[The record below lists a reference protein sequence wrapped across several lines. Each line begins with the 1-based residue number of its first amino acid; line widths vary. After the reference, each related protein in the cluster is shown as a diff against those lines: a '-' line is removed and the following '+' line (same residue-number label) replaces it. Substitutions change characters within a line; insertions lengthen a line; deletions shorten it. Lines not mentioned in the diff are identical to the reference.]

1 MNVIVI
7 GSGFAG
13 LSTAA
18 TLANDGYNVT
28 LLEKNNDIGGRARQ
42 FKHKGFLFDMGPS
55 WYWMPDVFE
64 KFFNKFNKSVS
75 DYYDLIKLNP
85 GFQMI
90 FDEFKTIQISSS
102 FNEIK
107 KLFEKIE
114 PGSSQS
120 LELFMK
126 EAEFKYKFSMEKLI
140 YNPGL
145 SFFEF
150 FNKKQIEEN
159 EINLELK
166 IFSNLIKDFELKLI
180 LNGKNDIDDAIIT
193 IHPGAGGTESQD
205 WAEMLYR
212 MYSMW
217 SESKDFK
224 FNVIDFQNGDEAGIK
239 DCTIEIKGD
248 YAYGLMQSEVGVHR
262 LVRISPFDSNSRR
275 HTSFASVSVSP
286 SISEEIDIEINQKDL
301 RIDTF
306 RSSGAGGQHVNKT
319 DSAIRI
325 THLPSGIVT
334 QCQTQRSQHK
344 NKDQAMKV
352 LKSKLY
358 QLETEKQ
365 KQSKKELEGEKMD
378 IGWGSQ
384 IRSYVFHPYNM
395 IKDHRTKFEVGNV
408 KSVMDGNLDEFM
420 YSYLLDKME
429 KNK

>member
-1 MNVIVI
+1 MKRI
-7 GSGFAG
+7 SF
-13 LSTAA
+13 
-18 TLANDGYNVT
+18 
-28 LLEKNNDIGGRARQ
+28 LEKDIHLRKSLIQKAE
-42 FKHKGFLFDMGPS
+42 
-55 WYWMPDVFE
+55 DV
-64 KFFNKFNKSVS
+64 
-75 DYYDLIKLNP
+75 
-85 GFQMI
+85 
-90 FDEFKTIQISSS
+90 
-102 FNEIK
+102 EI
-107 KLFEKIE
+107 L
-114 PGSSQS
+114 
-120 LELFMK
+120 
-126 EAEFKYKFSMEKLI
+126 
-140 YNPGL
+140 
-145 SFFEF
+145 FEF

-286 SISEEIDIEINQKDL
+286 SISEKIDIEINQKDL

-408 KSVMDGNLDEFM
+408 KSVMDGNLGEFM